1 MAVAM
6 TASQAQEQ
14 AQPRVSAR
22 ATFES
27 PNPATGQ
34 PIATFLVHQRA
45 DADMAVSRAREAA
58 RWWGA
63 LDWRE
68 RRSRLLDSTRS
79 RSPARRPP
87 RGRSWPPR
95 RRTWTPVIAE
105 CGGKDALIV
114 DADAD
119 LSAAA
124 GAAAWGALSNAG
136 QTCVGIE
143 RVYVADPVYETFLA
157 KLANRVSRLRP
168 GSDDGADYGPLARGL
183 LAWVGAGPGLA
194 RGLGWRGRGRGGGSR
209 PAAAGRERSPGS
221 PMSPRDSSG
230 PRMAAARHRR
240 SAIRASRPRVMTEN
254 HPLWRQCSSMS
265 LLTLCDQIMPRCQLN
280 VNPRRS
286 I

>member
-6 TASQAQEQ
+6 TASQAQEP
-14 AQPRVSAR
+14 AQPRVSTR

-157 KLANRVSRLRP
+157 KLADRVSTAAAGQRRRRGLRP
-168 GSDDGADYGPLARGL
+168 
-183 LAWVGAGPGLA
+183 WVGAGPGLA
-194 RGLGWRGRGRGGGSR
+194 RGLGWRRGRGRGGLPAGCCRPGALPRESDEPPRFIGPPDGGGLVITDLRSEPADQGS
-209 PAAAGRERSPGS
+209 
-221 PMSPRDSSG
+221 
-230 PRMAAARHRR
+230 
-240 SAIRASRPRVMTEN
+240 
-254 HPLWRQCSSMS
+254 
-265 LLTLCDQIMPRCQLN
+265 
-280 VNPRRS
+280 
-286 I
+286 